1 MTNRPFWL
9 AYPLALLFFFS
20 LWKGVSIIAGPVVV
34 PGPVETIQA
43 LADEIR
49 TKEYWA
55 HFAISAYRI
64 GMSLWLAFITAVPLG
79 LALGGSRRADR
90 AAAPFIN
97 LSYPIPKIVFLPLVL
112 LLFGLGDLS
121 KIVLVAVVVFF
132 QLLIT
137 TRDAARLITKEM
149 RYSMKSLGA
158 NRRDFFVHVIW
169 PFCLPGIF
177 TSLRIGIGT
186 AIAVLFFVESIGTRR
201 GLGLYILDAWGM
213 ANYTIMYVGIISL
226 SGLGIFIYEIFDILE
241 RHYCHWK
248 NV

>member
-1 MTNRPFWL
+1 LTNRPSWL
-9 AYPLALLFFFS
+9 AYLLALLFFFS
-20 LWKGVSIIAGPVVV
+20 LWKGVSIIAGPVLV

-49 TKEYWA
+49 TKEYWV
-55 HFAISAYRI
+55 HFAVSTYRI

-79 LALGGSRRADR
+79 LALGSSRRADR
-90 AAAPFIN
+90 MTAPFIY

-121 KIVLVAVVVFF
+121 KIVLVAMIVFF

-137 TRDAARLITKEM
+137 TRDAARQITKEM

-158 NRRDFFVHVIW
+158 NRRDFFVHVVW
-169 PFCLPGIF
+169 PVCLPGIF

-186 AIAVLFFVESIGTRR
+186 AIAVLFFVESIGTRQ

-213 ANYTIMYVGIISL
+213 ANYAIMYVGIISL

-248 NV
+248 SL